1 MRHSI
6 VVSLFL
12 SLLAVNSFS
21 QKTTDKPKPP
31 ASQAPVPSA
40 PADSSNRLPVKRVV
54 LYKNG
59 MGYFEHTAQV
69 AARRTSAS
77 TSQPRSSTMR

>member
-54 LYKNG
+54 LY
-59 MGYFEHTAQV
+59 MQRRSAV
-69 AARRTSAS
+69 ARVGLD
-77 TSQPRSSTMR
+77 